1 MEKAYY
7 YKAMI
12 FERKKN
18 YIMAETYMM
27 LSLDALMKYGTKSE
41 ICKRYMKI
49 GTMYHDMG
57 NVNDSI
63 KYFSLAFK
71 MDKSFY

>member
-1 MEKAYY
+1 
-7 YKAMI
+7 
-12 FERKKN
+12 
-18 YIMAETYMM
+18 MAETYMM

-49 GTMYHDMG
+49 GNMYHDMG
-57 NVNDSI
+57 SVNDSI

-71 MDKSFY
+71 EEKSFY